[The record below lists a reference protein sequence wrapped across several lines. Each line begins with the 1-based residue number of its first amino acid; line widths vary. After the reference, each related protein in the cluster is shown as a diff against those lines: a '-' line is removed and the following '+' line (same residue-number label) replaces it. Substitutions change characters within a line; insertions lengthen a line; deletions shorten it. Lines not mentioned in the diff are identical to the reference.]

1 VAPRHVLLAGIVLRR
16 KRDIAKFGQIF
27 ICLLQSH
34 IYDILH
40 LMLANKDQIAAMP
53 LLQKEANQQLF
64 DRVSNGRVFPS
75 TLLNPF

>member
-1 VAPRHVLLAGIVLRR
+1 
-16 KRDIAKFGQIF
+16 
-27 ICLLQSH
+27 
-34 IYDILH
+34 
-40 LMLANKDQIAAMP
+40 MLANKDQIAAMP